1 MTRTV
6 YIILCLAVLSC
17 TNHNTATTT
26 TVTVASDTPA
36 ATAIDTVAQQPEA
49 TTVQTDNAKEDE
61 AEDDTPPPPKY
72 IKTPLP
78 TGIYRTILPCEDCK
92 GIEHIVAFYP
102 NNTYRIE
109 EKKIENDSLQFDI
122 TTGDWKPTDGVI
134 WLYKDQVVK
143 ARYTWKG
150 DTLMYLM
157 PSVKKSIALHKM
169 TPAAENEAWQS
180 KRKKGI
186 SFFGVGNEPFWS
198 IEIDNK
204 NAITFYLVNK
214 GEPLTFLPTDP
225 VRSKDSIVYH
235 IQNDST
241 TLRAVIYHQFCSD
254 GMSDF
259 IYNEK
264 VTVQYNG
271 QTFNGCGMLYK

>member
-1 MTRTV
+1 MSRTA
-6 YIILCLAVLSC
+6 YLIICLAVLSC
-17 TNHNTATTT
+17 TNHDTATTT
-26 TVTVASDTPA
+26 TATTTVTPDTA
-36 ATAIDTVAQQPEA
+36 ATTTIDTA
-49 TTVQTDNAKEDE
+49 TLPIQEPATAMNNAKEED
-61 AEDDTPPPPKY
+61 DDTPPPAY
-72 IKTPLP
+72 IKTPSP
-78 TGIYRTILPCEDCK
+78 KGIYRTILPCEDCK

-109 EKKIENDSLQFDI
+109 EKKLEADSVQFTI

-143 ARYTWKG
+143 ARYSWKG

-157 PSVKKSIALHKM
+157 PSIKKSIALHQM
-169 TPAAENEAWQS
+169 TPATENEAWQS
-180 KRKKGI
+180 KRKKDI

-198 IEIDNK
+198 IEISNK
-204 NAITFYLVNK
+204 NAITFYLVNG
-214 GEPLTFLPTDP
+214 GEPVTFLPTEP

-264 VTVQYNG
+264 VAVQYNG

>member
-1 MTRTV
+1 MRTV
-6 YIILCLAVLSC
+6 YLILCLAVAAC
-17 TNHNTATTT
+17 TDNNSHTTT
-26 TVTVASDTPA
+26 TTAVTTVKADTIVAAED
-36 ATAIDTVAQQPEA
+36 TAIQQPEKPVTTA
-49 TTVQTDNAKEDE
+49 TNTEDE
-61 AEDDTPPPPKY
+61 KDDIPPPPPY
-72 IKTPLP
+72 VKTPSP
-78 TGIYRTILPCEDCK
+78 KGIYYALLPCEDCK

-109 EKKIENDSLQFDI
+109 EKKLEADSVQFAV

-143 ARYTWKG
+143 ARYSWKG

-157 PSVKKSIALHKM
+157 PSLKKSIALHQM
-169 TPAAENEAWQS
+169 TPITDNEVWQN
-180 KRKKGI
+180 KKKKDI
-186 SFFGVGNEPFWS
+186 SFFGTGNEPFWS
-198 IEIDNK
+198 IEISNK
-204 NAITFYLVNK
+204 NAITFYLVNS
-214 GEPLTFLPTDP
+214 GEPVTFLPTEP

-264 VTVQYNG
+264 VSVQYNG

>member
-1 MTRTV
+1 MSRTA
-6 YIILCLAVLSC
+6 YLIICLAVLSC
-17 TNHNTATTT
+17 TNHDTATTT
-26 TVTVASDTPA
+26 TATTTVTPDTAATTTIDTAALPIQET
-36 ATAIDTVAQQPEA
+36 ATAIN
-49 TTVQTDNAKEDE
+49 NAKEE
-61 AEDDTPPPPKY
+61 ADDTPPPAY
-72 IKTPLP
+72 IKTPSP
-78 TGIYRTILPCEDCK
+78 KGIYRTILPCEDCK

-109 EKKIENDSLQFDI
+109 EKKLEADSVQFTI

-143 ARYTWKG
+143 ARYSWKG

-157 PSVKKSIALHKM
+157 PSIKKSIVLHQM
-169 TPAAENEAWQS
+169 TPATENEAWQS
-180 KRKKGI
+180 KRKKDI

-198 IEIDNK
+198 IEISNK
-204 NAITFYLVNK
+204 NAITFYLVNG
-214 GEPLTFLPTDP
+214 GEPVTFLPTEP

-259 IYNEK
+259 IYKEK
-264 VTVQYNG
+264 VSVIYNG

>member
-1 MTRTV
+1 MSRTA
-6 YIILCLAVLSC
+6 YFIICLAVLSC
-17 TNHNTATTT
+17 TNHDTATTT
-26 TVTVASDTPA
+26 TAVTTVNHDTA
-36 ATAIDTVAQQPEA
+36 ATTAIDTAAQPTQKTA
-49 TTVQTDNAKEDE
+49 VTTNNTKEED
-61 AEDDTPPPPKY
+61 DDTPPPAY
-72 IKTPLP
+72 IKTPSP
-78 TGIYRTILPCEDCK
+78 NGIYRTILPCEGCK

-109 EKKIENDSLQFDI
+109 EKKIENDSVQFDI

-143 ARYTWKG
+143 ARYSWKG

-157 PSVKKSIALHKM
+157 PSIKKSIALHQM
-169 TPAAENEAWQS
+169 TPATENEAWQS
-180 KRKKGI
+180 KREKGI

-198 IEIDNK
+198 IEISNK
-204 NAITFYLVNK
+204 NAITFSLVNS
-214 GEPLTFLPTDP
+214 GEPVAFLPTEP

-241 TLRAVIYHQFCSD
+241 SLRAVIYHQFCSD

-264 VTVQYNG
+264 VVVQYNG